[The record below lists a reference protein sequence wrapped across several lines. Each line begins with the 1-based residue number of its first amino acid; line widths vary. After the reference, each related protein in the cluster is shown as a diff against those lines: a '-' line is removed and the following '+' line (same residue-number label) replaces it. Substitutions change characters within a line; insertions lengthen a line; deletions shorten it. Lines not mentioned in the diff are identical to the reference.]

1 MAEHVDDSVS
11 YLKTL
16 KQSLGASE
24 ASAPPPARAAARQNP
39 APPPFRGCE
48 KRRTVRYK
56 CEGSASIREEGT
68 EVHTWAAF
76 TDVSLHGCYVEAQA
90 TYPVGTV
97 LHLKLEANG
106 VAVTAM
112 GTVRVSYPCLGMGIA
127 FTNVTQEVRDRLR
140 ELLGSI
146 THPTAIMGPGIAST
160 IQARSLSTLP
170 PVADPAAAIRTI
182 VDFFESQQILMRED
196 FVRLMRTSQGI
207 SSKP

>member
-1 MAEHVDDSVS
+1 MAEHVDDSAS
-11 YLKTL
+11 YLRTL
-16 KQSLGASE
+16 KQSSGSGE
-24 ASAPPPARAAARQNP
+24 ATAAAPARDAVHKNP
-39 APPPFRGCE
+39 APPPFRGVE

-146 THPTAIMGPGIAST
+146 THPTAIMGPGIEST
-160 IQARSLSTLP
+160 IQAHSGSTLP
-170 PVADPAAAIRTI
+170 TITDPTAAVRAI
-182 VDFFESQQILMRED
+182 VEFFESRQMLMRED
-196 FVRLMRTSQGI
+196 FVRLVRTSQGI

>member
-11 YLKTL
+11 YLRTL
-16 KQSLGASE
+16 KRSSGSGE
-24 ASAPPPARAAARQNP
+24 AAAPARAAAPQNP
-39 APPPFRGCE
+39 EPPAFRGE
-48 KRRTVRYK
+48 KRRSVRYK
-56 CEGSASIREEGT
+56 CEGSATIREEGT

-90 TYPVGTV
+90 TYPVGRV

-106 VAVTAM
+106 VTVLAT

-127 FTNVTQEVRDRLR
+127 FTNVTPEVYDQLR

-160 IQARSLSTLP
+160 IQAHSVSTFP
-170 PVADPAAAIRTI
+170 PIPDPAAAVRAL
-182 VDFFESQQILMRED
+182 VDFFGSRQMLMRED

-207 SSKP
+207 PSKP